1 MALQVAEGD
10 ETPIAYGTEQQD
22 SVRFPE
28 SPGSPGSP
36 ELPDSSS
43 FIDVSAPS
51 FRFDDR
57 RLRAARAEGQL
68 LDCVYGPVVCDHA
81 TVGRLLRQ
89 PTLVHDPWRQLRCS
103 GVTDHAI
110 GSWFASLL
118 IFSRAEDHDALRQS
132 MRPLLRGPAFDP
144 SFAAA
149 QALAATAELD
159 GECEFVADV
168 ADSIVLAQAARLLDI
183 DGETYREIAQ
193 PVQDLALIHR
203 LMPLETLAQAKA
215 AVEQVQDFL
224 GRLARREG
232 VLAAERTDWTRS
244 RMSLLIGFEPYR
256 LALGQMVAV
265 LADHPRAWSA
275 AADDETIAESAVR
288 ELLRWMPT
296 APIQIRF
303 TERPLTLADRTL
315 EPGRPVLLCAVQANR
330 DAEPD
335 GDIYRPLRVPSR
347 PHLSFGAGLHYCI
360 GATASER
367 QLAAVLCAL
376 AARFR
381 VPELTGEV
389 RWGPP
394 SGVQGPV
401 EVPVRL
407 TRRPRASWKDG
418 PCPSL

>member
-10 ETPIAYGTEQQD
+10 ETPFGTPPD
-22 SVRFPE
+22 TPAGAARPFVDV
-28 SPGSPGSP
+28 GS
-36 ELPDSSS
+36 
-43 FIDVSAPS
+43 PS

-57 RLRAARAEGQL
+57 RLHTARTQGL
-68 LDCVYGPVVCDHA
+68 LPDSIYGPVVCDHA

-103 GVTDHAI
+103 GVTDRAV

-118 IFSRAEDHDALRQS
+118 IFSRARDHDALRQR

-144 SFAAA
+144 AFAAA
-149 QALAATAELD
+149 EALAATAGLD
-159 GECEFVADV
+159 GACEFVADV
-168 ADSIVLAQAARLLDI
+168 ADAVVDAQAARLLDV
-183 DGETYREIAQ
+183 GKGTYREIAQ
-193 PVQDLALIHR
+193 PVRDLALVHR
-203 LMPLETLAQAKA
+203 LMPLETLARAKA
-215 AVEQVQDFL
+215 AVEHVQDFL

-232 VLAAERTDWTRS
+232 VTAAERPDWTRS

-256 LALGQMVAV
+256 LTLGQLVAV
-265 LADHPRAWSA
+265 LADHPRTWSA
-275 AADDETIAESAVR
+275 AAGDETAARSAVR

-303 TERPLTLADRTL
+303 TEQPLTLADRTL

-335 GDIYRPLRVPSR
+335 GDAYRPRRVPSR

-360 GATASER
+360 GATASEL
-367 QLAAVLCAL
+367 QLTAVLRAL
-376 AARFR
+376 AARFGA
-381 VPELTGEV
+381 PEPTGGV

-407 TRRPRASWKDG
+407 TRRPA
-418 PCPSL
+418 

>member
-1 MALQVAEGD
+1 MAERD
-10 ETPIAYGTEQQD
+10 ETPC
-22 SVRFPE
+22 
-28 SPGSPGSP
+28 
-36 ELPDSSS
+36 S
-43 FIDVSAPS
+43 FIEVDSPS
-51 FRFDDR
+51 FRFDDH
-57 RLRAARAEGQL
+57 RLRLARTEGRL
-68 LDCVYGPVVCDHA
+68 LDSRYGPVVCDHA

-89 PTLVHDPWRQLRCS
+89 PTLVHDPWRQLRYS
-103 GVTDHAI
+103 GVTDHSI
-110 GSWFASLL
+110 GAWFASLL
-118 IFSRAEDHDALRQS
+118 IFSRAEDHDALRQN

-168 ADSIVLAQAARLLDI
+168 ADSIVHAQAARLLDV
-183 DGETYREIAQ
+183 DKGTYGEIAQ
-193 PVQDLALIHR
+193 PVRDLALIHR
-203 LMPLETLAQAKA
+203 LMPARTLARARS

-232 VLAAERTDWTRS
+232 VTAAERTDWTRS

-256 LALGQMVAV
+256 LVLGQLVAT
-265 LADHPRAWSA
+265 LADHPRTWSA
-275 AADDETIAESAVR
+275 AAGDETTASSAVR

-296 APIQIRF
+296 APLQIRF
-303 TERPLTLADRTL
+303 TEVPLTLADRTL
-315 EPGRPVLLCAVQANR
+315 EPGSPVLLCAVQANR

-335 GDIYRPLRVPSR
+335 GDAYHPLREPTR

-360 GATASER
+360 GATVSER
-367 QLAAVLCAL
+367 QLTAVLRAL

-381 VPELTGEV
+381 TPEPTGTV

-394 SGVQGPV
+394 SGVQGPT

-407 TRRPRASWKDG
+407 NRRPRSG
-418 PCPSL
+418 R

>member
-1 MALQVAEGD
+1 MAWQVAEGD
-10 ETPIAYGTEQQD
+10 ETPCRPERRN
-22 SVRFPE
+22 SVPSRVRPTFP
-28 SPGSPGSP
+28 
-36 ELPDSSS
+36 S
-43 FIDVSAPS
+43 FIDVGSPL
-51 FRFDDR
+51 FRFDDH
-57 RLRAARAEGQL
+57 RLRTARAEGRL
-68 LDCVYGPVVCDHA
+68 LDSIYGPVVCDHA

-89 PTLVHDPWRQLRCS
+89 PALVHDPWRQLRCS
-103 GVTDHAI
+103 GVTDQTI

-118 IFSRAEDHDALRQS
+118 IFSRAADHNALRHR
-132 MRPLLRGPAFDP
+132 MRPLLRGVAFEPA
-144 SFAAA
+144 FAAA

-168 ADSIVLAQAARLLDI
+168 ADSIVHAQAARLLDI

-193 PVQDLALIHR
+193 PVRDLALIHQ
-203 LMPLETLAQAKA
+203 LVPLESLARAKA

-232 VLAAERTDWTRS
+232 LSAAERTDWTRS

-256 LALGQMVAV
+256 LALGQLVAV
-265 LADHPRAWSA
+265 LTDHPQAWSA
-275 AADDETIAESAVR
+275 AADDETVAESAVR

-303 TERPLTLADRTL
+303 AEEELPLADRTL
-315 EPGRPVLLCAVQANR
+315 EPGRPVLLCALQANR
-330 DAEPD
+330 DAELD
-335 GDIYRPLRVPSR
+335 GDTYHPSRVPTR

-367 QLAAVLCAL
+367 QLAAVLRVL

-381 VPELTGEV
+381 EPELTGAV

-407 TRRPRASWKDG
+407 ARRPRTSRRDG
-418 PCPSL
+418 PCP

>member
-10 ETPIAYGTEQQD
+10 ETPDGNPHDTPYG
-22 SVRFPE
+22 VARPFV
-28 SPGSPGSP
+28 
-36 ELPDSSS
+36 
-43 FIDVSAPS
+43 DVGAPS
-51 FRFDDR
+51 FRFDDH
-57 RLRAARAEGQL
+57 RLRTARTQGL
-68 LDCVYGPVVCDHA
+68 LPDSIYGPVVCDHA
-81 TVGRLLRQ
+81 TVGRLLRK

-118 IFSRAEDHDALRQS
+118 IFSRADDHDALRQR

-149 QALAATAELD
+149 EALAATAGVD
-159 GECEFVADV
+159 GACEFVADV
-168 ADSIVLAQAARLLDI
+168 ADAIVDAQAARLLDV
-183 DGETYREIAQ
+183 DRGTYREIAQ
-193 PVQDLALIHR
+193 PVRDLALIHR
-203 LMPLETLAQAKA
+203 LMPLQTLARARA
-215 AVEQVQDFL
+215 AVEHVQDFL

-232 VLAAERTDWTRS
+232 VTAAERPDWTRS

-256 LALGQMVAV
+256 LTLGQLVAV
-265 LADHPRAWSA
+265 LADHPRTWSA
-275 AADDETIAESAVR
+275 AAEDETTARSAVR

-303 TERPLTLADRTL
+303 TEQPLTLADRTL

-330 DAEPD
+330 DGEPD
-335 GDIYRPLRVPSR
+335 GDAYQPLRMPTR

-360 GATASER
+360 GATVSEH
-367 QLAAVLCAL
+367 QLSAVLRAL
-376 AARFR
+376 ATRFGA
-381 VPELTGEV
+381 PEPAGEV

-407 TRRPRASWKDG
+407 TRRPT
-418 PCPSL
+418 

>member
-10 ETPIAYGTEQQD
+10 ETPCNAERRN
-22 SVRFPE
+22 SAR
-28 SPGSPGSP
+28 SPDFSPLSFSP
-36 ELPDSSS
+36 LSS
-43 FIDVSAPS
+43 FIDVGARS
-51 FRFDDR
+51 FRFDDHH
-57 RLRAARAEGQL
+57 LRTARTSGLL
-68 LDCVYGPVVCDHA
+68 LDSAYGPVVCDHA

-89 PTLVHDPWRQLRCS
+89 PTLVHDPWRQLLRS

-132 MRPLLRGPAFDP
+132 MRPLLRGQAFDP

-149 QALAATAELD
+149 QALAATARLD

-168 ADSIVLAQAARLLDI
+168 ADSIVNAQAARLLGI
-183 DGETYREIAQ
+183 DKETYREIAR

-203 LMPLETLAQAKA
+203 LTPSDTLAQAKA

-224 GRLARREG
+224 VRLARREG
-232 VLAAERTDWTRS
+232 VTTAERADWTRS

-256 LALGQMVAV
+256 LTLGQLVAV
-265 LADHPRAWSA
+265 LAEHPQTWSA
-275 AADDETIAESAVR
+275 AAGDETTAGSAVR

-315 EPGRPVLLCAVQANR
+315 EPGQPVLLCAVQANR

-335 GDIYRPLRVPSR
+335 GDAYHPLRVPTR

-367 QLAAVLCAL
+367 QLTAVLRVL
-376 AARFR
+376 ATRFR
-381 VPELTGEV
+381 TPEVTGAV

-407 TRRPRASWKDG
+407 TRRAA
-418 PCPSL
+418 

>member
-10 ETPIAYGTEQQD
+10 ETPYGAEQPD
-22 SVRFPE
+22 SVRFP
-28 SPGSPGSP
+28 GF
-36 ELPDSSS
+36 PDSPS
-43 FIDVSAPS
+43 FIDVGSAS
-51 FRFDDR
+51 FRFDDH
-57 RLRAARAEGQL
+57 RLRTACAEGL
-68 LDCVYGPVVCDHA
+68 LLGSMYGPVVCDYA

-118 IFSRAEDHDALRQS
+118 IFSRAEDHDALRQR

-149 QALAATAELD
+149 EALATTAGLD

-168 ADSIVLAQAARLLDI
+168 ADSIVHAQAARLLGI
-183 DGETYREIAQ
+183 DKETYREIAQ

-203 LMPLETLAQAKA
+203 LRPLETLAQAKA
-215 AVEQVQDFL
+215 AIEHVQDFL

-232 VLAAERTDWTRS
+232 VTAAERPDWTRS

-256 LALGQMVAV
+256 LTLGQLVAT
-265 LADHPRAWSA
+265 LADHPRTWSA
-275 AADDETIAESAVR
+275 AADTETVAKSAVR

-303 TERPLTLADRTL
+303 TEAPLTLADRTL

-335 GDIYRPLRVPSR
+335 GDAYHPSRVPSL

-360 GATASER
+360 GATVSER
-367 QLAAVLCAL
+367 QLTAVLRAL
-376 AARFR
+376 AARFHA
-381 VPELTGEV
+381 PELTGRV

-401 EVPVRL
+401 QVPVRL
-407 TRRPRASWKDG
+407 TRRPA
-418 PCPSL
+418 